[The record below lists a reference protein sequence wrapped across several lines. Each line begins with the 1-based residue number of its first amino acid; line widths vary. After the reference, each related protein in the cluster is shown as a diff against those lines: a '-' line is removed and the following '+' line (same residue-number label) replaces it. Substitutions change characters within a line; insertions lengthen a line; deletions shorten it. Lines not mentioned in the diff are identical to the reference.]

1 MLFCI
6 YLYDLGF
13 PSTDTMRWKSKIK
26 CCCCRCCLVSVVL
39 HGCIFFRSYS
49 SFYSTLL
56 SLFSSLTL
64 SFFRCLSSCS
74 AAAAISFVVAALEEV
89 SVLSS
94 YLLHIVCEIFFLWVF
109 FVVTWIRHALSF
121 RILFSCMFTS
131 AAAKMFTLSG
141 VGMGG
146 FSKRRIVGEE
156 ICDFLVSS

>member
-1 MLFCI
+1 M
-6 YLYDLGF
+6 
-13 PSTDTMRWKSKIK
+13 
-26 CCCCRCCLVSVVL
+26 VV
-39 HGCIFFRSYS
+39 
-49 SFYSTLL
+49 
-56 SLFSSLTL
+56 FSSVLILLFVRLFFL
-64 SFFRCLSSCS
+64 SFLLLHFRFSVAYLL
-74 AAAAISFVVAALEEV
+74 ALAILLVVAALEEV

-121 RILFSCMFTS
+121 RIFFSCMFTS

-156 ICDFLVSS
+156 ICNFLVSS

>member
-49 SFYSTLL
+49 SFCSTLL

-94 YLLHIVCEIFFLWVF
+94 YLLHIVCEIFFLWF
-109 FVVTWIRHALSF
+109 FSLSH
-121 RILFSCMFTS
+121 
-131 AAAKMFTLSG
+131 
-141 VGMGG
+141 G
-146 FSKRRIVGEE
+146 FATHFHFVYS
-156 ICDFLVSS
+156 FLVCSLPQLLKCSHDLWGRYGGL